1 MRAARGFQGTH
12 RKHKQQA
19 SVALFRAGVYAY
31 RDRRARRRDLRRLWI
46 TRLTAACKMRGAR
59 YSRFIN
65 GLQKAGVLLDRKQLS
80 QLAILEPKVFDRLVE
95 MAMDGAGQIMPSVK
109 TSSRAL
115 QPDPAASV

>member
-1 MRAARGFQGTH
+1 MRAARGFRATH
-12 RKHKQQA
+12 SKHKQQA
-19 SVALFRAGVYAY
+19 KVALMRAGVYAY
-31 RDRRARRRDLRRLWI
+31 RDRRARRRDMRRLWI

-80 QLAILEPKVFDRLVE
+80 QLAIEEPKAFDRLVE
-95 MAMDGAGQIMPSVK
+95 IALDGAARAAPSVQ

-115 QPDPAASV
+115 HPDPAASV